1 MLFDVPGFFAAAA
14 FSCAEGALERTNI
27 AAQQIKMKQAKINP
41 TARRLVER
49 VKMFHPVRTRRPD
62 FTHDPSQCN
71 FRILTAAQRI
81 VNRYYAR
88 RSRALSSLD
97 LRSMCAYSRA
107 STMSI
112 FPYGSLTEIV
122 QQIRSK
128 KISPSEIVELHLK
141 RIEKLQPKLNAFVHL
156 DAEGARRQA
165 RVAENLVAQGAHV
178 GPLLGVSLT
187 IKSCIDVAGWPCP
200 AGSLLRK
207 DYIAKQD
214 APLVSRLKAAGAI
227 LLGNTNT
234 PEFLMAYET
243 DNLLT
248 GKTSNPWN
256 LAHSS
261 GGSSGGEA
269 AAIASGCSAGGVGSD
284 GGGSIRVPAHFCGI
298 CGLKP
303 TSGRVPATGHFPQ
316 GAGAFSWIGVV
327 GPMARTVADVRSL
340 FEVVAG
346 PDAGDALSAPV
357 PMRAY
362 REAELRGMRIG
373 ILESNVLGVATPET
387 RAAVERAAKSLAERG
402 FTAEPFRLHGLDRA
416 LDLWWF
422 FFGPVIGHL
431 FRDSSAGQENQI
443 SPMLREY
450 LAFATTGDPIT
461 LEQFMKA
468 CADRDFLRAEI
479 LRQMQDTPILLSP
492 VSTGP
497 AFRHGQ
503 GNYLPGTGYRDTMR
517 FSQWLNLT
525 GFPGASVP
533 VALSNDGLPIGVQ
546 VIGRPFEDELV
557 LAVAEAIEQSRG
569 PWQAP
574 LLENG

>member
-1 MLFDVPGFFAAAA
+1 
-14 FSCAEGALERTNI
+14 
-27 AAQQIKMKQAKINP
+27 
-41 TARRLVER
+41 
-49 VKMFHPVRTRRPD
+49 
-62 FTHDPSQCN
+62 
-71 FRILTAAQRI
+71 
-81 VNRYYAR
+81 
-88 RSRALSSLD
+88 
-97 LRSMCAYSRA
+97 
-107 STMSI
+107 MSF
-112 FPYGSLTEIV
+112 FPYGTLAEIA
-122 QQIRSK
+122 QEIRSR
-128 KISPSEIVELHLK
+128 KISPLEIIELYLK
-141 RIEKLQPKLNAFVHL
+141 RIDRLQPKLNAFVHL
-156 DAEGARRQA
+156 DAEGVRRQA
-165 RVAENLVAQGAHV
+165 HAAESLLNQKTQA
-178 GPLLGVSLT
+178 GPLCGVPLS

-200 AGSLLRK
+200 AGSLLRR
-207 DYIAKQD
+207 DYIAKQN
-214 APLVSRLKAAGAI
+214 APLVWRLKAAGAI

-256 LAHSS
+256 LAYSS

-269 AAIASGCSAGGVGSD
+269 AAIAAGCSAGGVGSD
-284 GGGSIRVPAHFCGI
+284 GGGSIRVPAHSCGI

-303 TSGRVPATGHFPQ
+303 TPGRIPATGHFPP

-327 GPMARTVADVRSL
+327 GPMARSIADVRSL
-340 FEVVAG
+340 FEVMAG
-346 PDAGDALSAPV
+346 PDSGDALSAPV
-357 PMRAY
+357 SVRAY
-362 REAELRGMRIG
+362 REGELRGMRIG
-373 ILESNVLGVATPET
+373 ILESDALGVATEET

-402 FTAEPFRLHGLDRA
+402 FTIEHFRLHVLDRA

-431 FRDSSAGQENQI
+431 FRHSIAGQEDQI

-450 LAFATTGDPIT
+450 LAFATSGDPIT

-533 VALSNDGLPIGVQ
+533 IAVSTEGLPIGVQ

-574 LLENG
+574 TLENV

>member
-1 MLFDVPGFFAAAA
+1 MSRTHENVSSCPRGMPEFHVRPIQAQLEFSRLPCASSIVFMPAELRISPGTHFTGYLTCTACTFTLPNRAMTFFPYCT
-14 FSCAEGALERTNI
+14 F
-27 AAQQIKMKQAKINP
+27 AKI
-41 TARRLVER
+41 
-49 VKMFHPVRTRRPD
+49 
-62 FTHDPSQCN
+62 
-71 FRILTAAQRI
+71 AQ
-81 VNRYYAR
+81 
-88 RSRALSSLD
+88 
-97 LRSMCAYSRA
+97 
-107 STMSI
+107 
-112 FPYGSLTEIV
+112 E
-122 QQIRSK
+122 IRSK
-128 KISPSEIVELHLK
+128 NASPVEIVDSHLK
-141 RIEKLQPKLNAFVHL
+141 RIEALQPKLNAFVHL

-165 RVAENLVAQGAHV
+165 RVAESLVLRGAQL
-178 GPLLGVSLT
+178 GPLHGVPLT
-187 IKSCIDVAGWPCP
+187 IKSCTDVAGWPCP

-207 DYIAKQD
+207 DYVANQD

-256 LAHSS
+256 LAHSA

-269 AAIASGCSAGGVGSD
+269 AAIAAGCSAGGVGSD

-303 TSGRVPATGHFPQ
+303 TPGRIPATGHFPS

-340 FEVVAG
+340 FEVMAG

-357 PMRAY
+357 PMRTY
-362 REAELRGMRIG
+362 RESDLRSMRIG
-373 ILESNVLGVATPET
+373 ILESDALGVATPET
-387 RAAVERAAKSLAERG
+387 RAAVERAAKSLRERG
-402 FTAEPFRLHGLDRA
+402 FTVEPFRLKRLDYA

-422 FFGPVIGHL
+422 FFGPVIGNLLRH
-431 FRDSSAGQENQI
+431 SVAGHEDQI

-450 LAFATTGDPIT
+450 LEYATSGDTIT
-461 LEQFMKA
+461 LNQFTEA
-468 CADRDFLRAEI
+468 CAERDLLRAEI
-479 LRQMQDTPILLSP
+479 LRQMQDTPVLLSP
-492 VSTGP
+492 VSTSP

-533 VALSNDGLPIGVQ
+533 FGVSNEGLPIGVQ

-557 LAVAEAIEQSRG
+557 LAVAEAIEQARG
-569 PWQAP
+569 PWLVPPVSVA
-574 LLENG
+574 